1 MTVKVS
7 VYLDGSNMR
16 FCGKNEGWVI
26 DYRKFKPF
34 LVQSRVL
41 VDLNYYE
48 GISSQSSAKRF
59 SILKSLGYSLKL
71 FQYKEYDESTRE
83 KRVDTQL
90 VADSIYDA
98 FTKEFDVAV
107 LCSGDQD
114 IVPAVEYLLK
124 VGKKVEV
131 VAFNSGLS
139 WALRATTHIGAKIID
154 ISRYKALL
162 SL

>member
-1 MTVKVS
+1 
-7 VYLDGSNMR
+7 
-16 FCGKNEGWVI
+16 
-26 DYRKFKPF
+26 
-34 LVQSRVL
+34 
-41 VDLNYYE
+41 
-48 GISSQSSAKRF
+48 
-59 SILKSLGYSLKL
+59 LKL
-71 FQYKEYDESTRE
+71 FQYKEYDQSTRE

-114 IVPAVEYLLK
+114 IVPAVEYLMKL
-124 VGKKVEV
+124 GKRVEI

-139 WALRATTHIGAKIID
+139 WALRATTHIGVKIID
-154 ISRYKALL
+154 LSRYKALL